1 MDLTT
6 MNDNS
11 AGWRRFI
18 GQFQKDVKL
27 WVFYVLFLELFRLI
41 FIFTFRRKMNGDSD
55 MLDVMAAALNG
66 FRYDSM
72 AATYWML
79 VPFLM
84 SVICGFIDIG
94 KISDR
99 VRGAFGSLF
108 IVVSAIIC
116 AVTLEYFGEF
126 NDQFNQFLFELYY
139 DDTKAVF
146 STILAEYNAA
156 ENFLAMGVIVLMG
169 LPIKKRWIKNG
180 LISDDALSKRR
191 FSRRFRIVV
200 VLIIAMTVTIG
211 VRGSLGNRPAQRH
224 ETYVTKDWFINKTV
238 LNPYVALKYAIKDHS
253 RITDP
258 RGIDVFIPDGDIIG
272 AAKFVFS
279 TDKESRNLD
288 DYLLK
293 HAKGPVNEPARHL
306 FLIIMESYDTWPMLD
321 KYSSLGLTEQLRGI
335 ASEGFYI
342 ESFLPASVGTMT
354 SFASLITG
362 LPYPGIHINYQKS
375 ALETYPSSVA
385 RIFNRLGYKTRFFYG
400 GYLSWQRV
408 DGFMEA
414 QGFEES
420 YGAPHMGKW
429 VSANEWGVD
438 DEDLFDFVLRT
449 ISDEEPSLNII
460 LSTTYH
466 PPYDIDVYE
475 KGFPH
480 REIPEDMKHV
490 YDKDAVDL
498 DVLGHLWYSDWALGQ
513 FVKEAEKKLKL
524 PVFAITGDHS
534 GRKFINSKPDFY
546 ESSAVPLILY
556 GKDVLRGIELPEG
569 VAGSHMDI
577 PSTLVELAAPG
588 GFEYYSMGKN
598 LLEPRDR
605 FLGIA
610 ASKIIGKDFI
620 TDISEFFE
628 IPGKSLP
635 DQLPD
640 LGRLRKMHDVMQGI
654 AWWRVMRGPEI
665 YSNKVINSE
674 DSL

>member
-1 MDLTT
+1 
-6 MNDNS
+6 
-11 AGWRRFI
+11 
-18 GQFQKDVKL
+18 
-27 WVFYVLFLELFRLI
+27 
-41 FIFTFRRKMNGDSD
+41 
-55 MLDVMAAALNG
+55 
-66 FRYDSM
+66 
-72 AATYWML
+72 
-79 VPFLM
+79 
-84 SVICGFIDIG
+84 
-94 KISDR
+94 
-99 VRGAFGSLF
+99 
-108 IVVSAIIC
+108 
-116 AVTLEYFGEF
+116 
-126 NDQFNQFLFELYY
+126 
-139 DDTKAVF
+139 
-146 STILAEYNAA
+146 
-156 ENFLAMGVIVLMG
+156 
-169 LPIKKRWIKNG
+169 
-180 LISDDALSKRR
+180 
-191 FSRRFRIVV
+191 
-200 VLIIAMTVTIG
+200 
-211 VRGSLGNRPAQRH
+211 
-224 ETYVTKDWFINKTV
+224 
-238 LNPYVALKYAIKDHS
+238 
-253 RITDP
+253 
-258 RGIDVFIPDGDIIG
+258 
-272 AAKFVFS
+272 
-279 TDKESRNLD
+279 
-288 DYLLK
+288 
-293 HAKGPVNEPARHL
+293 
-306 FLIIMESYDTWPMLD
+306 
-321 KYSSLGLTEQLRGI
+321 
-335 ASEGFYI
+335 
-342 ESFLPASVGTMT
+342 
-354 SFASLITG
+354 
-362 LPYPGIHINYQKS
+362 
-375 ALETYPSSVA
+375 
-385 RIFNRLGYKTRFFYG
+385 
-400 GYLSWQRV
+400 
-408 DGFMEA
+408 
-414 QGFEES
+414 
-420 YGAPHMGKW
+420 
-429 VSANEWGVD
+429 
-438 DEDLFDFVLRT
+438 LRT